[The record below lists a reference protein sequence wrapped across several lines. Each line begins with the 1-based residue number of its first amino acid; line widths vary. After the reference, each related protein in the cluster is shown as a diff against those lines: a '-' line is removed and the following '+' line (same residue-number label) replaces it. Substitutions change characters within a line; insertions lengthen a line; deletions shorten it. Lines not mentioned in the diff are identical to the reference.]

1 MVIFWESVH
10 GGEDNRDVSNLYV
23 SARYFAYFV
32 WNPNSLLP
40 RTSLFVSSLQRCGLS
55 WRLDSDW
62 HRGAQRERPNDH
74 STPSKDPS
82 GPSYSLFFTT
92 RKKNANEL
100 VRINVRWSK
109 KDSME
114 CISTPS
120 ACGPKVVLFHGRCL
134 RLPRLLLS
142 LPFCENVLPAAIC
155 PASPW
160 VHTGHHPKISLSEW
174 WPPCHSVHLSWCIF
188 LLNCS
193 HYMICYRWSYSS
205 YHVLLFPR
213 M

>member
-10 GGEDNRDVSNLYV
+10 SGEDNRDVSNLYV

-32 WNPNSLLP
+32 WNPNPLLP
-40 RTSLFVSSLQRCGLS
+40 RISVYVSSLQRCGLS

-62 HRGAQRERPNDH
+62 HRGSQRERPNDH
-74 STPSKDPS
+74 TTQSKDPS
-82 GPSYSLFFTT
+82 GPSCSLSFTT
-92 RKKNANEL
+92 RKTIPMNLSEL
-100 VRINVRWSK
+100 TWGDST

-114 CISTPS
+114 CISTS
-120 ACGPKVVLFHGRCL
+120 SMRGPKVVLFHSRCL
-134 RLPRLLLS
+134 RLLLS
-142 LPFCENVLPAAIC
+142 LPFCENVLPADIL

-174 WPPCHSVHLSWCIF
+174 WPPCHSVHWSWCIF

-193 HYMICYRWSYSS
+193 RYMTCYRWSYS